1 MGAEVSETKASETD
15 GPADTNGVQLHSDV
29 SESREDSAAGTND
42 RLEQVTKKTHKALTK
57 NQKH

>member
-1 MGAEVSETKASETD
+1 MD
-15 GPADTNGVQLHSDV
+15 GPADTNGVQLHADV
-29 SESREDSAAGTND
+29 SENMEDAAAGTND